1 MHEWVQKVALN
12 AKTKEKMVMAMD
24 VDMRV
29 RLRASNRE

>member
-1 MHEWVQKVALN
+1 MHEWVRKAALN
-12 AKTKEKMVMAMD
+12 AKTKEEMVMTMD